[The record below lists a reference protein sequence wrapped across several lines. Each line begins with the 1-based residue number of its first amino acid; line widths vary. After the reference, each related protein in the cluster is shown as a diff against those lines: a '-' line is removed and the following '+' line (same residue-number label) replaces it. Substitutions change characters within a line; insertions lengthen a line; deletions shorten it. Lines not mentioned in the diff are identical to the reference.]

1 MSKAKFEVITHLKLF
16 EPTSFV
22 VDGDLISNT
31 RPKTKEKY
39 KYQIQQNDDFHLD
52 HYNHFPMILNSD
64 GSLWE
69 QANLFLLDS
78 LKSVKRVSPKTLES
92 KSVDLVMFKR
102 WLDTEEVDYLSVP
115 KRIMARPTYRFC
127 AYLHELIRNGEIKS
141 STAKRRMGT
150 VQTFYR
156 WLKTCAGVTFDY
168 PLWREK
174 EVFINFKD
182 HKGFS
187 LSKKQISTDL
197 SFKQT
202 NNNSDYEEY
211 IQDGGKLRPLAT
223 TEQYQLVEALR
234 NIGNSEM
241 TLSFMFALT
250 TGARLQTV
258 FTLRHCHFEAEI
270 PDTLKVVKINTGNG
284 TLIDTKYGKNIVLHI
299 PAWLYRRI
307 QLYLG
312 SKRAK
317 TRNQLSRLV
326 YESENYQYAFL
337 TKGGRPYYM
346 ANSDPFLT
354 LYRHPPRGISVNAFI
369 RQQLIPEL
377 TSKGHIFSIRFHD
390 LRATFGMNLL
400 EDKIKSTNHNST
412 MGRELLSGDA
422 LWSALMIVQ
431 KRLGHSSITT
441 TERYLTYRKDFSIA
455 LTVQSEFE
463 KHLMQV
469 SDDYEGN

>member
-1 MSKAKFEVITHLKLF
+1 MPKAKFEVITHLKLF
-16 EPTSFV
+16 EPTSHV
-22 VDGDLISNT
+22 IDGDVISNT
-31 RPKTKEKY
+31 CLKTKEPF
-39 KYQIQQNDDFHLD
+39 KYQIQQDDDFSLD
-52 HYNHFPMILNSD
+52 HYNHFPMILNLD

-78 LKSVKRVSPKTLES
+78 LKSLKRVSPKTLES
-92 KSVDLVMFKR
+92 KSVDLVMFRR
-102 WLDTEEVDYLSVP
+102 WLDTEEVDYLVVP

-127 AYLHELIRNGEIKS
+127 AYLHELIRNGQIKS

-156 WLKTCAGVTFDY
+156 WLKSCGGVSFEY

-174 EVFINFKD
+174 EIFISFKD

-187 LSKKQISTDL
+187 QSKKQISTDL
-197 SFKQT
+197 SFKQI
-202 NNNSDYEEY
+202 NNNSDFGEY
-211 IQDGGKLRPLAT
+211 IQDGGKLRPLST
-223 TEQYQLVEALR
+223 DEQYQLVEALR
-234 NIGNSEM
+234 NIANSEM
-241 TLSFMFALT
+241 TLSFMLALT

-258 FTLRHCHFEAEI
+258 FTLRYCHFEAKI
-270 PDTLKVVKINTGNG
+270 PDSLENVRINTGNG

-312 SKRAK
+312 SSRAM
-317 TRNQLSRLV
+317 TRKKISKLV
-326 YESENYQYAFL
+326 YEFDNHQYAFL
-337 TKGGRPYYM
+337 TKSGRSYYM
-346 ANSDPFLT
+346 ANTDPFLS

-369 RQQLIPEL
+369 RQQLLPEL
-377 TSKGHIFSIRFHD
+377 ISQGHIFSIRFHD

-400 EDKIKSTNHNST
+400 EDKIKSTSHNSI
-412 MGRELLSGDA
+412 MGRELLSGDT
-422 LWSALMIVQ
+422 LWSALMTVQ

-441 TERYLTYRKDFSIA
+441 TERYLTFRKDFSIA

-469 SDDYEGN
+469 DDNYGGK